1 MMLSFIIK
9 YIAIILIITTNTVC
23 MQNQSKPKISK
34 ISRCSSCPDI
44 KKLYDNSIIADK
56 NKIELDKEKD
66 NNKISNN
73 KILYTPI
80 NKNYKF
86 ILNNKKTKIQY
97 LKERER
103 CNLR

>member
-1 MMLSFIIK
+1 
-9 YIAIILIITTNTVC
+9 N
-23 MQNQSKPKISK
+23 
-34 ISRCSSCPDI
+34 
-44 KKLYDNSIIADK
+44 

>member
-1 MMLSFIIK
+1 MMSFIIR

-23 MQNQSKPKISK
+23 MQNQSKPKIS
-34 ISRCSSCPDI
+34 RCLSCPDI
-44 KKLYDNSIIADK
+44 KKLHDNSIIAENDK
-56 NKIELDKEKD
+56 KELNKYD
-66 NNKISNN
+66 NTVADN
-73 KILYTPI
+73 KILYTPV

-86 ILNNKKTKIQY
+86 ILNHKKTKIQY

>member
-1 MMLSFIIK
+1 MMSFIIR
-9 YIAIILIITTNTVC
+9 YVAIILIVTTNTVYS
-23 MQNQSKPKISK
+23 QNQSKLK

-44 KKLYDNSIIADK
+44 KKLYDNSVIIEK
-56 NKIELDKEKD
+56 NSSNKD
-66 NNKISNN
+66 NIKTVKN

-80 NKNYKF
+80 NDNYKF
-86 ILNNKKTKIQY
+86 ILNNKKAKIQY

>member
-1 MMLSFIIK
+1 MMLSFIIR
-9 YIAIILIITTNTVC
+9 YITIILIITTNTVC
-23 MQNQSKPKISK
+23 MQNQSKPKIS
-34 ISRCSSCPDI
+34 RCSSCPDI
-44 KKLYDNSIIADK
+44 KKIYDISIIAEN

>member
-1 MMLSFIIK
+1 MMSFIIR
-9 YIAIILIITTNTVC
+9 YVAIILIVTTNTVYT
-23 MQNQSKPKISK
+23 QNQSKLK

-44 KKLYDNSIIADK
+44 KKLYDNSVIIEK
-56 NKIELDKEKD
+56 NSSNKD
-66 NNKISNN
+66 NIKTVKN

-80 NKNYKF
+80 NDNYKF
-86 ILNNKKTKIQY
+86 ILNNKKAKIQY